1 VTASRPSSS
10 SAQPTLCRVI
20 GRWDLTALGINQV
33 IGGAIFLV
41 PAPIASQ
48 LGNWSPLGFVLAG
61 FTMLLVA
68 LCYAETG
75 SRFRETGG
83 AYLYSRAAF
92 GKFIGFEIGWMQW
105 FVRVSSQAA
114 IVVGIA
120 SAISYYWAARESRL
134 GAGTGSLVNHSA
146 DRLLAYQG
154 HS

>member
-1 VTASRPSSS
+1 MPPEYTTLVTGSRLSSS

-41 PAPIASQ
+41 PAPIAAQ

-83 AYLYSRAAF
+83 A
-92 GKFIGFEIGWMQW
+92 
-105 FVRVSSQAA
+105 
-114 IVVGIA
+114 
-120 SAISYYWAARESRL
+120 
-134 GAGTGSLVNHSA
+134 
-146 DRLLAYQG
+146 
-154 HS
+154 

>member
-1 VTASRPSSS
+1 M
-10 SAQPTLCRVI
+10 
-20 GRWDLTALGINQV
+20 GINQV

-41 PAPIASQ
+41 PAPIAAQ

-61 FTMLLVA
+61 FAMLLVA

-92 GKFIGFEIGWMQW
+92 GKFVGFQVGWMQW

-114 IVVGIA
+114 IVSGIA
-120 SAISYYWAARESRL
+120 GVIAYYWQPANRGLFPRPCWSRP
-134 GAGTGSLVNHSA
+134 SLC
-146 DRLLAYQG
+146 
-154 HS
+154 